1 MTNSFTGEK
10 RLKGNTTNSCM
21 LENQMTQ
28 MKWTNFQKYTNL
40 TQEEENLN
48 KPIATKEIELIIRKL
63 Q

>member
-10 RLKGNTTNSCM
+10 RLKGNTMNSCM